1 MSKNNIVLLT
11 FLILISSTTVASADL
26 SDSVASAFTNGIE
39 GFFILAADKMFEM
52 SFSGF
57 DNTSGTGT
65 VGYIY
70 NVASYTPDPMKYDVT
85 NDFIDYSKSVFKACY
100 PILLLGAIIAVLVNH
115 YSTDMAQRFAQA
127 TGINI
132 GSKSNI
138 LFTKARDGIIVAML
152 MYVFIYF
159 VFEIN
164 NLLTKSVMV
173 SILDV
178 VSPTADN
185 FILYFMMAVAYMV
198 MGFFFSLRTLIIFL
212 FCGFALIIGFCL
224 LIEYTNEAAVNICA
238 YFVQTVFFQ
247 FFTVL
252 YFSACIL
259 IIKAVIPATQV
270 DSLTLMYTIMICG
283 GVYLGIKMM
292 FGTGVI
298 KWVGKTASV
307 LV

>member
-1 MSKNNIVLLT
+1 MSKTNVVLLIL
-11 FLILISSTTVASADL
+11 LIVVSSTTVASADL
-26 SDSVASAFTNGIE
+26 SDSVASAFTDGIE
-39 GFFILAADKMFEM
+39 GFFVLAADKMFEM

-57 DNTSGTGT
+57 DNSSGTGT

-100 PILLLGAIIAVLVNH
+100 PILLLGAIIATLINH
-115 YSTDMAQRFAQA
+115 YSTDIAQQFAQA

-138 LFTKARDGIIVAML
+138 LFKKARDGIIVAML

-164 NLLTKSVMV
+164 NLLTKSVMA

-185 FILYFMMAVAYMV
+185 FILYFMMAIAYMI
-198 MGFFFSLRTLIIFL
+198 MGFFFSLRILIIFL

-224 LIEYTNEAAVNICA
+224 LIDYTNETAVNLCA

-247 FFTVL
+247 FIIVL
-252 YFSACIL
+252 YYSACIM
-259 IIKAVIPATQV
+259 IIKAVVSPIDVNGLA
-270 DSLTLMYTIMICG
+270 LMYTIMICG